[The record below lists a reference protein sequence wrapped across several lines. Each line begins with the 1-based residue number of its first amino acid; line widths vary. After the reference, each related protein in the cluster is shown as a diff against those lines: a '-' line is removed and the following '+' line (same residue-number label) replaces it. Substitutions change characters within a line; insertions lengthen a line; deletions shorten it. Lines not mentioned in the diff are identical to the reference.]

1 MKSKKYIYSLKP
13 LVMVFAL
20 MALFSSCKDDEPE
33 LADPPT
39 AADAA
44 FTYTP
49 SSQTDNI
56 IEFRASNQNVQAFWE
71 LGNGNSAE
79 GPEAVGIYPNAG
91 TYTVT
96 LTIFNQ
102 GGSISSSQDVVIE
115 NDDPSLLDNPLF
127 DLLTGG
133 ADGPG
138 SKSWVIDSTTA
149 GHFGVGPNPSPN
161 GDFPAFYAA
170 SPLEKSGSG
179 MYSDVY
185 TFYLQGF
192 QFDMI
197 TNGLIYLNT
206 EHTGDWPEAYEN
218 EDAGDYSS
226 PFPDQLGD
234 AWSLS
239 EGADTTI
246 SIIGESFI
254 GYYTGVR
261 SYKIVTIEEN
271 LLFLRVEDSQSPD
284 LAWYF
289 RLIPEGFDPGN
300 EVSVYN
306 LPLDFET
313 EEPEMTV
320 FGNSTVT
327 YVDNPDPSVINNSSR
342 VLETVHGNEPWAG
355 FYVNLEDPLDFSAEN
370 TITLK
375 VWAPLAGTFRLKLE
389 QQTNANN
396 FVEVDLEV
404 TEINTWQEVSFD
416 FSGSEPVFDRIVFFP
431 GWDVPNAGTFYLDDV
446 TQQ

>member
-1 MKSKKYIYSLKP
+1 
-13 LVMVFAL
+13 MVFAL
-20 MALFSSCKDDEPE
+20 MALFSSCKEDEPE
-33 LADPPT
+33 LANPPT
-39 AADAA
+39 AADVS
-44 FTYTP
+44 FTFTP

-56 IEFRASNQNVQAFWE
+56 LEFRASNQNVQAFWD
-71 LGNGNSAE
+71 LGNGSSAE

-102 GGSISSSQDVVIE
+102 GGSISSSQDVIIE
-115 NDDPSLLDNPLF
+115 NDDPTLLDNPLF

-138 SKSWVIDSTTA
+138 SKSWVIDSTNA
-149 GHFGVGPNPSPN
+149 GHFGVGPNPSSPS
-161 GDFPAFYAA
+161 GDIPEYYAA
-170 SPLEKSGSG
+170 GPLEKSGSG

-185 TFYLQGF
+185 TFTLQGF
-192 QFDMI
+192 QFDMV
-197 TNGLIYLNT
+197 TNGLIYLNP
-206 EHTGDWPEAYEN
+206 EHTGDWPEAFEN
-218 EDAGDYSS
+218 EAAGDYSS

-234 AWSLS
+234 AWTLS
-239 EGADTTI
+239 EGEDTTI
-246 SIIGESFI
+246 SIIGDSFI

-261 SYKIVTIEEN
+261 TYKIVTIEEN
-271 LLFLRVEDSQSPD
+271 LLFLRAEDSQSPG

-289 RLIPEGFDPGN
+289 RLIPEGYDPGTVD
-300 EVSVYN
+300 EPEYN

-327 YVDNPDPSVINNSSR
+327 YVDNPDPSGINTSSR

-355 FYVNLEDPLDFSAEN
+355 FFVNLENPLDFSTEN

-375 VWAPLAGTFRLKLE
+375 VWAPVIGTFRLKLE
-389 QQTNANN
+389 EQSNTSN
-396 FVEVDLEV
+396 FVEVDMEV
-404 TEINTWQEVSFD
+404 TESNTWQEVSFD